1 MSVEENKATIRDW
14 MAARNLHDV
23 EAAVALWAE
32 VQQAG
37 LRASFNS
44 FTQAFPDVQITI
56 QEMIGEG
63 DKVAILW
70 TFQGTHRG
78 SFQGIPA
85 TDKTVAWDGLD
96 LYTVTD
102 GKITA
107 LTRKADSRSLL
118 QQLGVLP

>member
-85 TDKTVAWDGLD
+85 TGKTVNWDGLD
-96 LYTVTD
+96 LYTLTD
-102 GKITA
+102 GKITS
-107 LTRKADSRSLL
+107 LTRKADRRSLL
-118 QQLGVLP
+118 QQLGVP

>member
-1 MSVEENKATIRDW
+1 MSVETNKAVVRDW
-14 MAARNLHDV
+14 MATRNTHDV

-32 VQQAG
+32 EQRAG

-63 DKVAILW
+63 DKVVILW

-85 TDKTVAWDGLD
+85 TGKIVDWDGLD